1 MAIEASRV
9 SNGSKSPLLAR
20 LRDTFVFRRRIE
32 STPESESNHDL
43 TRGAPGVAPSQA
55 ERIRPNVGRSVRFK
69 GDINGDGDVD
79 IDGTLDGSVTLPA
92 NSVTVRS
99 AGCLKGGIKAR
110 NVFIAG
116 KVNGDITAHERIEL
130 EASAQVDGN
139 VKARRISVR
148 DGARITG
155 RVEVS
160 EASLSAGP
168 AADGPAIDSER
179 QPNVR
184 DLR

>member
-1 MAIEASRV
+1 MANEAIQIANGQKSR
-9 SNGSKSPLLAR
+9 LLAR
-20 LRDTFVFRRRIE
+20 LRDTFVLRRHIKSAPEFE
-32 STPESESNHDL
+32 SAHVL
-43 TRGAPGVAPSQA
+43 TRGALGVVPSQSD
-55 ERIRPNVGRSVRFK
+55 RVRPNVGRSVRFK

-79 IDGTLDGSVTLPA
+79 IDGTVDGSVTVPA

-116 KVNGDITAHERIEL
+116 KVNGDITARERIEL
-130 EASAQVDGN
+130 EASAQVDGD

-155 RVEVS
+155 HVEVS
-160 EASLSAGP
+160 EASLSVNP
-168 AADGPAIDSER
+168 AADGPAIGSER
-179 QPNVR
+179 QPNPH
-184 DLR
+184 DLG

>member
-69 GDINGDGDVD
+69 GDIHGDGDVD

-139 VKARRISVR
+139 VSARRISVR